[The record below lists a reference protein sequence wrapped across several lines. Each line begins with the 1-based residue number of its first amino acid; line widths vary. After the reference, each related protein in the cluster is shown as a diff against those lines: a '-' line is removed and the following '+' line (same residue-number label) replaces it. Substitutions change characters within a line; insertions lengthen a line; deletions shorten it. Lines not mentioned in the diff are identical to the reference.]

1 MLENYFKIALRNLK
15 QNKVY
20 MLINTL
26 GLGLGS
32 ACAILIFLLVR
43 YHLSFD
49 EFHANPDR
57 IYRVVTEQH
66 RDNISYSNYVPNPL
80 GKVLREDYTFSEQ
93 VARVATFDQE
103 LISVNSGKEVKK
115 FKEKNG
121 VAFTE
126 TAFFDIFNYPLLQGD
141 IKTALTEPNTAILTE
156 RLANKYFGSSNPV
169 GKILRVDNRVDLRV
183 TAVLE
188 NLPVNTDR
196 KTEIYASYATLKA
209 YEEWF
214 SRDDF
219 WGGMSSE
226 MQCYVRLKPRISPRQ
241 VEKVLST
248 YVMKYR
254 ANSKNVHHYKL
265 QSLSNIHFDSRYGGL
280 MEKKNLWA
288 LAFIGLA
295 LIITSGINFINL
307 ATALAVKRA
316 KEVGIRKV
324 LGGNRAQLFWQFVT
338 ETGLLMIVAMTLAIG
353 LTFVALPYVNGWF
366 SSQLSFNLIADR
378 SLVIFIMTLTLVLT
392 FFAGS
397 YPGLILA
404 EFKPVEVFQNKVAR
418 WNVAGF
424 NIRRVLII
432 FQFAICQVL
441 VISMIVISSQMR
453 YSKQSDLGF
462 DKDAVIMLP
471 FGSGSTATTSHTL
484 KNRLNEIAGV
494 KQVSLCFTAPT
505 SHDDWNTDI
514 GYDNRPENEPFKVSV
529 KAGDEH
535 YVPAFGLE
543 LVTGRNVFPSDSVRE
558 FLVNETFVR
567 KLNLSSPE
575 QVIGKT
581 ISLDG
586 GEIKAPIV
594 GVIKDFHDK
603 SFHQDISAVCIMPS
617 YDLYNRFAVK
627 VSPTNLKTTL
637 ALVDRIWSE
646 TYPNEVYEHEFLDA
660 QIGKFYETE
669 EAMLKWTEVFAGI
682 AIFIGCMGL
691 YGLVSFMALQK
702 TKEIGIRKVLGSSL
716 LQILW
721 IFGKEFSVL
730 ILIAFL
736 IATPL
741 AGWLMNSWLQHFTYH
756 VELNSWIFVLTIG
769 VTLIIAGLTVAYKAV
784 VAALANPVKSLRS
797 E

>member
-1 MLENYFKIALRNLK
+1 
-15 QNKVY
+15 
-20 MLINTL
+20 MLINIF

-49 EFHANPDR
+49 NFHADPDR

-80 GKVLREDYTFSEQ
+80 GKVFREDYTFSEQ

-103 LISVNSGKEVKK
+103 LISVNSGKEIKK
-115 FKEKNG
+115 FKEENG

-126 TAFFDIFNYPLLQGD
+126 TAFFNIFNYPLLQGD

-156 RLANKYFGSSNPV
+156 RLAKKYFGSSNPI
-169 GKILRVDNRVDLRV
+169 GKVLRVDNRVDLRI
-183 TAVLE
+183 TGVLK

-196 KTEIYASYATLKA
+196 ETEIYASYSTLRT

-214 SRDDF
+214 ARDDF
-219 WGGMSSE
+219 WGGMSSA
-226 MQCYVRLKPRISPRQ
+226 MQCFVRLKPGISLEQ
-241 VEKVLST
+241 VEKVLSAYST
-248 YVMKYR
+248 KYR

-265 QSLSNIHFDSRYGGL
+265 QPLSDIHFDSRYGGV

-295 LIITSGINFINL
+295 LVITSGINFINL

-316 KEVGIRKV
+316 KEVGVRKV
-324 LGGNRAQLFWQFVT
+324 LGGSRKQLFWQFIT
-338 ETGLLMIVAMTLAIG
+338 ETGLLMTFAMVLAIG
-353 LTFVALPYVNGWF
+353 LTFMVIPYVNDWF
-366 SSQLSFNLIADR
+366 NSQLSFNPIADR
-378 SLVIFIMTLTLVLT
+378 SLAIFIITLTLVIT

-397 YPGLILA
+397 YPGLILTG
-404 EFKPVEVFQNKVAR
+404 FKPVEVFQNKVTR

-432 FQFAICQVL
+432 FQFAISQIL
-441 VISMIVISSQMR
+441 VISMIVISSQMHYAR
-453 YSKQSDLGF
+453 QSDIGF
-462 DKDAVIMLP
+462 DKEAIVMLP
-471 FGSGSTATTSHTL
+471 IGSGSTATTNHTL
-484 KNRLNEIAGV
+484 KNRLSEIAGV

-543 LVTGRNVFPSDSVRE
+543 LVAGRNIFPSDSVRE

-581 ISLDG
+581 ISVDG
-586 GEIKAPIV
+586 GEVKAPIV
-594 GVIKDFHDK
+594 GVLKDFHDK
-603 SFHQDISAVCIMPS
+603 SFHEDISAICIMPS

-627 VSPTNLKTTL
+627 VNPTNLKATL
-637 ALVDRIWSE
+637 AGMDRIWSE
-646 TYPNEVYEHEFLDA
+646 VYPNEVYEHEFLDA

-669 EAMLKWTEVFAGI
+669 ETMLRWTEVFACI
-682 AIFIGCMGL
+682 ALFIGCMGL
-691 YGLVSFMALQK
+691 YGLVSFMAVQK
-702 TKEIGIRKVLGSSL
+702 TKEIGIRKVLGGSI

-741 AGWLMNSWLQHFTYH
+741 AGWLMSSWLQHFTYH
-756 VELNSWIFVLTIG
+756 IELSMWTFIPAIG
-769 VTLIIAGLTVAYKAV
+769 ATLIIAGLTVGYKSVA
-784 VAALANPVKSLRS
+784 AALANPVKSLRS